1 MRKLKSLVCCL
12 FLAVLLSV
20 CQTSVAAEA
29 QGKEVDIMFLHD
41 VHSHFDTFATVQDG
55 ESVMAGGLSRIKT
68 LIDEKKEEN
77 PDTLVLD
84 GGDFSMGT
92 LVQSIFREEASE
104 LRMLG
109 LLECEVTTLGNHEF
123 DYRSAGLAE
132 MLSNA
137 SGMDDV
143 MPQMVLCNVDWDSME
158 AEGLTEE
165 QAMLKDAF
173 ESYGVKDYTMITKG
187 DVNIA
192 VIGVFGVD
200 ALDCAPMCVL
210 TMEDPVEAVK
220 ETVEEI
226 QKNEN
231 ADMIV
236 CVSHSGTWED
246 EEKSEDEILAKEVPE
261 LDLIVSGHTHT
272 TLDEPIVHGDTYI
285 VSCGEYGENLGSL
298 SMTQK
303 ADGRWS
309 MESYELIPITEEV
322 EQDEATQERI
332 DFFMEIVDDVYL
344 EQFGYERT
352 QVLATNDVEF
362 CTVSDL
368 SGKHEEGNL
377 GSIIADAYVYAV
389 ENAEDYNG
397 IPVDFAVAPAGTIRE
412 TYAKGDI
419 TVENVYNS
427 FSLGI
432 GPDEIPGYPLV
443 SLYLTGAEL
452 KILAEIDASVSDLMT
467 SARLYTSGLQFEFN
481 PNRMIL
487 NRVTDCYLVGENGE
501 RIEIE
506 DDKLYRGVTD
516 LYSCQMLGSVTD
528 MSFGLLSL
536 QPKDENGNVHE
547 DLENGIVT
555 ETGSEIKAWAAIA
568 EYMDSFEDTDGDGV
582 SNVPA
587 SYGENQGR
595 KVVDDSKNL
604 LELVKNPN
612 KYAAMIIAVVL
623 VLIILVV
630 LIIVL
635 IVKLVKRIRRKSDR
649 KKAQV

>member
-1 MRKLKSLVCCL
+1 MRKLKSFISGV
-12 FLAVLLSV
+12 FLILLLCV
-20 CQTSVAAEA
+20 CQISAADS
-29 QGKEVDIMFLHD
+29 QGKQVDIMFLHD
-41 VHSHFDTFATVQDG
+41 VHSHFDTFATIQDG

-68 LIDEKKEEN
+68 LIDEQKKEN
-77 PDTLVLD
+77 ADTLILD

-92 LVQSIFREEASE
+92 LVQSIFREEATE

-109 LLECEVTTLGNHEF
+109 ALECDVTTLGNHEF
-123 DYRSAGLAE
+123 DYRSVGLAE

-143 MPQMVLCNVDWDSME
+143 MPKMVLCNVDWASME

-173 ESYGVKDYTMITKG
+173 ESYGIQDYIMVTKG

-192 VIGVFGVD
+192 VVGVFGVD
-200 ALDCAPMCVL
+200 ALECAPMCVL
-210 TMEDPVEAVK
+210 AMEDPVEAVK

-226 QKNEN
+226 KKNED

-261 LDLIVSGHTHT
+261 LDLIISGHTHT
-272 TLDEPIVHGDTYI
+272 TLEEPIVHGDTYI
-285 VSCGEYGENLGSL
+285 VSCGEYGENLGNL
-298 SMTQK
+298 SMSQNS
-303 ADGRWS
+303 DGRWT
-309 MESYELIPITEEV
+309 MESYELLPITEEV
-322 EQDEATQERI
+322 PQDQQTQERI
-332 DFFMEIVDDVYL
+332 DDFMKIVDEVYL
-344 EQFGYERT
+344 NQFGYERT

-368 SGKHEEGNL
+368 SEKHVEGNL
-377 GSIIADAYVYAV
+377 GSIIADSYIYAV
-389 ENAEDYNG
+389 ENAEDFNG

-481 PNRMIL
+481 PNRIIL
-487 NRVTDCYLVGENGE
+487 NRVTDCYLVGDHGE

-516 LYSCQMLGSVTD
+516 LYSCQMLGAVTD

-536 QPKDENGNVHE
+536 QPKDENGIVHNDLE
-547 DLENGIVT
+547 KGIVLENGA
-555 ETGSEIKAWAAIA
+555 EIKAWEAIA
-568 EYMDSFEDTDGDGV
+568 GYMDSFEDTDGDGV

-587 SYGENQGR
+587 SYGKDQGR

-604 LELVKNPN
+604 LKLVKNPN

-623 VLIILVV
+623 VLIILV
-630 LIIVL
+630 IL
-635 IVKLVKRIRRKSDR
+635 IVVLVVRLVKRIRRKVDR
-649 KKAQV
+649 KREKV

>member
-1 MRKLKSLVCCL
+1 MKKIKYLTGCL
-12 FLAVLLSV
+12 LMAVLLCV
-20 CQTSVAAEA
+20 CQTPSRAEEEE
-29 QGKEVDIMFLHD
+29 KKVDIMFLHD
-41 VHSHFDTFATVQDG
+41 VHSHFDTFATVKDG

-77 PDTLVLD
+77 ADTLVLD

-92 LVQSIFREEASE
+92 LVQSIFREEATE

-109 LLECEVTTLGNHEF
+109 VLGCEVTTLGNHEF

-165 QAMLKDAF
+165 QAMLKEAF
-173 ESYGVKDYTMITKG
+173 ESYGIQDYTMIKKG

-192 VIGVFGVD
+192 VVGVFGLD

-226 QKNEN
+226 KKNED

-246 EEKSEDEILAKEVPE
+246 EDKSEDEILAKEVQD
-261 LDLIVSGHTHT
+261 LDLIISGHTHT

-303 ADGRWS
+303 EDGRWT
-309 MESYELIPITEEV
+309 MEEYELIPITEEV
-322 EQDEATQERI
+322 PQNEETQARI
-332 DFFMEIVDDVYL
+332 DSFMEIVDEVYL
-344 EQFGYERT
+344 QQFGYERT

-362 CTVSDL
+362 CTVGDL
-368 SGKHEEGNL
+368 SSKHEEGNL
-377 GSIIADAYVYAV
+377 GSIIADSYVYAV
-389 ENAEDYNG
+389 ENADDYNG

-412 TYAKGDI
+412 TYAKGEI

-452 KILAEIDASVSDLMT
+452 KILAEIDASVSELMN

-506 DDKLYRGVTD
+506 DEKLYRGVTD
-516 LYSCQMLGSVTD
+516 LYSCQMLGAVTD

-536 QPKDENGNVHE
+536 QPKDENGTVHE
-547 DLENGIVT
+547 DMENGIVVDN
-555 ETGSEIKAWAAIA
+555 GSEIKAWAAIA
-568 EYMDSFEDTDGDGV
+568 QYMDSFEDTDGDGV

-587 SYGENQGR
+587 SYGEDQGR
-595 KVVDDSKNL
+595 KVVNKSKNL
-604 LELVKNPN
+604 LDLVKNPN
-612 KYAAMIIAVVL
+612 KYALMIAAIVL
-623 VLIILVV
+623 VLVV
-630 LIIVL
+630 LLILIIVL
-635 IVKLVKRIRRKSDR
+635 ICKAVKRIRKKING
-649 KKAQV
+649 KKARE